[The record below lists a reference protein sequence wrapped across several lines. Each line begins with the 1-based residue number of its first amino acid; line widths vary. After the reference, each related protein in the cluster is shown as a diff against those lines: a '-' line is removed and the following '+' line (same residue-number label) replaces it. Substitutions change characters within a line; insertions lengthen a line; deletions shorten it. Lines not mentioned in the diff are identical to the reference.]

1 VPVPDWYA
9 SCIISPGL
17 IFVFALALNATMT
30 LKLRCAALGH
40 VGWGVILLLAAG
52 WFAVST
58 LRTIPYMSSGTV
70 WINTVAA
77 LLVASTTALP
87 VAALGVWM
95 LVLGRGL
102 WSAPEKQRIALLWTH
117 GVLLA
122 LGSLAVAV
130 GILGVRAA
138 ERSSARGGGLL
149 GPVAVIPLMFGT
161 PVVLLAVISIV
172 VALRMTPGGNS
183 DPGE

>member
-1 VPVPDWYA
+1 MRGVA
-9 SCIISPGL
+9 
-17 IFVFALALNATMT
+17 ALAAI
-30 LKLRCAALGH
+30 GH
-40 VGWGVILLLAAG
+40 VLWGVILLLAAG
-52 WFAVST
+52 WFALST

-70 WINTVAA
+70 WTNTVAV

-87 VAALGVWM
+87 VAAVGVWM

-122 LGSLAVAV
+122 LGSLAVVV
-130 GILGVRAA
+130 GILGMRAA

-149 GPVAVIPLMFGT
+149 GPVAVIPLLLGA
-161 PVVLLAVISIV
+161 PVVLLAVTSIV
-172 VALRMTPGGNS
+172 IALQKTPAGHP